1 MQSAQRLEIVPW
13 KNTQLS
19 NIFARKK
26 SHGKAR
32 TRDRTWGQA
41 QVSPR
46 LCRCQWHLG
55 ARHAAKTSFVAW
67 AFLPEIIDTWWWS
80 ISFSFW
86 SFQWQTNLSVLQSA
100 QWSLRRESMKSIGCL
115 FDSVLSQVPWALS
128 FFRLQTPFAKLCP
141 IVSDIGQLTKS
152 RPHREC
158 RGFATS
164 VSSRNM
170 SNVFLLSMHVNSFR
184 IVLEGTSKICLILSV
199 FLRAL
204 CCIFSRL

>member
-1 MQSAQRLEIVPW
+1 MLLYNSIRGVGSLCFQA
-13 KNTQLS
+13 
-19 NIFARKK
+19 KK
-26 SHGKAR
+26 SGIRQVGFVPPALPLYR
-32 TRDRTWGQA
+32 GRD
-41 QVSPR
+41 
-46 LCRCQWHLG
+46 LG

-164 VSSRNM
+164 VSF
-170 SNVFLLSMHVNSFR
+170 V
-184 IVLEGTSKICLILSV
+184 
-199 FLRAL
+199 RAT
-204 CCIFSRL
+204 CRMFSCWACM